1 MTDYIM
7 ADIKRIL
14 HKNSFLTCVAV
25 FFIIYAGLFF
35 IYFNPTFTPD
45 MYVTKTT
52 SYLSY
57 FPLIVGLFVFMSVY
71 ADDFKCK
78 SMQMAIGY
86 GFSRKKII
94 ASKLLESLIILFGV
108 SVIAGVVITIVPSVL
123 GLSFTSQ
130 LRLSLVLTM
139 LSEMLRAF
147 GYITISAIAVFLT
160 QNAVNGIIVYV
171 LLATKSVYIIL
182 SMILGQDIVART
194 LGDLSKYLYTNQLY
208 MAKATLLQ
216 NGRLEIGIVIAVALA
231 KLYNV
236 SAEDLIKS
244 IKKPSDV

>member
-14 HKNSFLTCVAV
+14 HKNSFLTCIAV
-25 FFIIYAGLFF
+25 FFIIYVGLVF
-35 IYFNPTFTPD
+35 IYFNPTFTSD
-45 MYVTKTT
+45 MYVAKTT

-78 SMQMAIGY
+78 SMQVAIGY

-94 ASKLLESLIILFGV
+94 ASKLLESLIIIFGV

-123 GLSFTSQ
+123 GLSLTSQ

-147 GYITISAIAVFLT
+147 GYIAISAIAVFLT

-182 SMILGQDIVART
+182 SMILGQDIIVRT
-194 LGDLSKYLYTNQLY
+194 LGDLSRYLYTNQLY
-208 MAKATLLQ
+208 MAKAALLQ
-216 NGRLEIGIVIAVALA
+216 NGRLEIGTVIATI
-231 KLYNV
+231 LYVFVPTVISVIIFN
-236 SAEDLIKS
+236 
-244 IKKPSDV
+244 KKELEF